1 MYQFLTKHGQ
11 LAAFGLGLLIAV
23 VFLIAVMGGIADF
36 DALPK
41 EEKGTT
47 TIFNFGLMSAIVLTI
62 LSFIAALGFGVWHLI
77 QHPKGSMKMIL
88 GLVGMLVIFGI
99 FYASAQEETSGKL
112 FELIQENNISSAQN
126 KFITGSLWTGVVLA
140 ILAAGTFVVSEVRNL
155 FK

>member
-23 VFLIAVMGGIADF
+23 VFMISVTGGIGDF

-62 LSFIAALGFGVWHLI
+62 LCFIAALLFGVWHLV

-88 GLVGMLVIFGI
+88 GLVGILVIFGI
-99 FYASAQEETSGKL
+99 FYGSAQDETTGKL
-112 FELIQENNISSAQN
+112 FELVQSNNITSAQN
-126 KFITGSLWTGVVLA
+126 KFITGSLWTGLILA

>member
-11 LAAFGLGLLIAV
+11 LAAFGLGLLVAV
-23 VFLIAVMGGIADF
+23 IFLISVTGGISDF

-47 TIFNFGLMSAIVLTI
+47 TIFNFGLVAAIALTI
-62 LSFIAALGFGVWHLI
+62 FCFVAAVGFGIWHLI
-77 QHPKGSMKMIL
+77 QHPKGSLKMIL
-88 GLVGMLVIFGI
+88 GLVGILVIFGV
-99 FYASAQEETSGKL
+99 FYASAQDETSGKL
-112 FELIQENNISSAQN
+112 FELVQTNNISSGQN